1 MNRRVRLL
9 FSIDF
14 QWSICMH
21 RTREGDD
28 WILKHGRRKFGRV
41 FRDSQ
46 YPGMWSRGRHRLP
59 CNFPAACA
67 FSVLQSDRVAVRLE
81 GQSSHAATDHA
92 VRANVVEKRIDHVT
106 PRRPICIPLDGHRD
120 VINHDEHEEYYAN
133 HGQNLE
139 KNIFTIC
146 HEIT

>member
-21 RTREGDD
+21 WTREGDD

-46 YPGMWSRGRHRLP
+46 YPGMWRSYRADRRLP
-59 CNFPAACA
+59 DIANLSWAKNA
-67 FSVLQSDRVAVRLE
+67 VLIEAEGEQSRN
-81 GQSSHAATDHA
+81 
-92 VRANVVEKRIDHVT
+92 RANPQKSPQKR
-106 PRRPICIPLDGHRD
+106 
-120 VINHDEHEEYYAN
+120 AN
-133 HGQNLE
+133 FKGL
-139 KNIFTIC
+139 
-146 HEIT
+146 